1 MAATA
6 MKAYDVIINLL
17 VPTPLYDEKKD
28 DIIATAATTAGTTTT
43 VVHNNSQLEEG
54 VSTDSN
60 IDEEINNEDYKPVVV
75 YERKCLGTTEWK
87 QCSVVVRDE
96 LDGDIPLTLLPV
108 TLLPVSTQNTE
119 PISPTTVISPH
130 STVVSV
136 NSDISTD
143 FSNDEV

>member
-17 VPTPLYDEKKD
+17 IPTPLYDEKKD
-28 DIIATAATTAGTTTT
+28 DIIATTTANAGTTTT
-43 VVHNNSQLEEG
+43 VVQNNNQLEEG

-119 PISPTTVISPH
+119 PISPTTVVPH
-130 STVVSV
+130 HTAVSV